1 MGKLSYRTLRE
12 NVVDEI
18 RIKILNQELA
28 PGMRIVEQNLSDE
41 LGVSRGPIREAL
53 RQLEQEGLVEYTRN
67 VGCSVK
73 KITLEDIYEIYLLRS
88 MYEVVAVRLYE
99 GDFSDEDFA
108 RMDEILELMKDLNS
122 EGEAEEEMAKL
133 VTYDRMLHTVIVE
146 KAEFTRLTKAW
157 SELDYGNVICF
168 YAGNSDRRAGIE
180 RQYSIHKK
188 LVDILRTKDEEKICN
203 AITEH
208 YMSTVR
214 RLMQDEG
221 MVQGNIKDARMGIK
235 QSERLLKRMSS
246 VTV

>member
-1 MGKLSYRTLRE
+1 MGKGKLPYRTLRE

-88 MYEVVAVRLYE
+88 MYEVIAVKLYD

-108 RMDEILELMKDLNS
+108 RMDEILELMKALESDGDS
-122 EGEAEEEMAKL
+122 EEEMVKL
-133 VTYDRMLHTVIVE
+133 VTYDRMLHAIIVE

-157 SELDYGNVICF
+157 SELDYGKVICY
-168 YAGNSDRRAGIE
+168 YAGNPDRRAGIE
-180 RQYSIHKK
+180 RQYPKHKK
-188 LVDILRTKDEEKICN
+188 
-203 AITEH
+203 
-208 YMSTVR
+208 
-214 RLMQDEG
+214 
-221 MVQGNIKDARMGIK
+221 
-235 QSERLLKRMSS
+235 
-246 VTV
+246 

>member
-88 MYEVVAVRLYE
+88 MYEVIAVRLYD

-108 RMDEILELMKDLNS
+108 RMDEILELMKALGSDGDS
-122 EGEAEEEMAKL
+122 EEEMVKM
-133 VTYDRMLHTVIVE
+133 VTYDRMLHAIIVE
-146 KAEFTRLTKAW
+146 KANFNRLMKAW

-168 YAGNSDRRAGIE
+168 YVGNSDRRASIE
-180 RQYSIHKK
+180 RQYPIHKK
-188 LVDILRTKDEEKICN
+188 LVDILRTKDEEKICE

-214 RLMQDEG
+214 RL
-221 MVQGNIKDARMGIK
+221 VQGRGYVSGKYKI
-235 QSERLLKRMSS
+235 
-246 VTV
+246 

>member
-1 MGKLSYRTLRE
+1 MRKEKLSYRTLRE

-88 MYEVVAVRLYE
+88 MYEVMAVKLYD
-99 GDFSDEDFA
+99 GDFADEDFA
-108 RMDEILELMKDLNS
+108 RMDEILELMKALESDKDS
-122 EGEAEEEMAKL
+122 EEEMAKL
-133 VTYDRMLHTVIVE
+133 VTYDRMLHAIIVE

-180 RQYSIHKK
+180 RQYPIHKK
-188 LVDILRTKDEEKICN
+188 LVDILRTRDKEKICD

-208 YMSTVR
+208 YMSTVQ
-214 RLMQDEG
+214 RLMQEEG
-221 MVQGNIKDARMGIK
+221 VFQENMKYKVI
-235 QSERLLKRMSS
+235 
-246 VTV
+246 